1 MPKQKRQNQP
11 CRCDHAKVS
20 TGSAVAVRKFW
31 LIEQWKKLNNSAVA
45 DFCKQVKTEDE
56 ASERAFGPLY
66 IIIRDGAKRL
76 LKLFLF
82 FTLLVIVTHLVSLAS
97 PSVQE
102 ILSLFMNLLKDLYA
116 GKTIYPFLKN
126 LLSQSEK

>member
-1 MPKQKRQNQP
+1 MPKRKRQNQP
-11 CRCDHAKVS
+11 CRCDHEKGS
-20 TGSAVAVRKFW
+20 TGSAGAARKFGF
-31 LIEQWKKLNNSAVA
+31 IEQWKKLNNSAVA

-66 IIIRDGAKRL
+66 IIIRDGVKRL
-76 LKLFLF
+76 LKLALVFSL
-82 FTLLVIVTHLVSLAS
+82 FTLVTHLVLLAS

-102 ILSLFMNLLKDLYA
+102 ILTLLINLLKDFYA

-126 LLSQSEK
+126 LLFQSK